1 MKKNKI
7 DLSQFM
13 LDDADLKQM
22 RNLDKK
28 TMKTDPNYQQNKRV
42 NLEYYNEADLEDIG
56 VMTTL
61 IVTVVKN
68 LKHLA
73 TLEWIFIKY
82 PFFLS
87 P

>member
-1 MKKNKI
+1 MKKKI

-13 LDDADLKQM
+13 LNDEDLKQM
-22 RNLDKK
+22 RHLDKK

-42 NLEYYNEADLEDIG
+42 NLEYYNESDLEDIG
-56 VMTTL
+56 VDDIL
-61 IVTVVKN
+61 IVTVVRN
-68 LKHLA
+68 LKPLA
-73 TLEWIFIKY
+73 TLEWIYIKY

>member
-28 TMKTDPNYQQNKRV
+28 TMKTDPNYKKNKRV
-42 NLEYYNEADLEDIG
+42 NL
-56 VMTTL
+56 
-61 IVTVVKN
+61 
-68 LKHLA
+68 
-73 TLEWIFIKY
+73 
-82 PFFLS
+82 
-87 P
+87 

>member
-28 TMKTDPNYQQNKRV
+28 TMKTDLIINK
-42 NLEYYNEADLEDIG
+42 
-56 VMTTL
+56 
-61 IVTVVKN
+61 
-68 LKHLA
+68 
-73 TLEWIFIKY
+73 IKE
-82 PFFLS
+82 
-87 P
+87 